1 MSIKIGIGFD
11 FHIFKK
17 GAPLILGGVEI
28 PYEYGLVSETDGD
41 ILIHAL
47 VDALLGATGTGDIGE
62 LFCSSWK
69 NKSSVDILKTTI
81 NILKK
86 KEVRIINIDA
96 IVIMEKPKI
105 LDFKEKI
112 KENLSKIMEIDK
124 NLISIKGKTM
134 EGMGVIG
141 EKKGASALVVVL
153 VEIPPFSTQNLQ

>member
-1 MSIKIGIGFD
+1 MSIRVGIGFD

-17 GAPLILGGVEI
+17 GVPLILGGVEI
-28 PYEYGLVSETDGD
+28 PYEYGLISETDGD
-41 ILIHAL
+41 ILIHAI

-62 LFCSSWK
+62 LFNSSWK
-69 NKSSVDILKTTI
+69 NKSSVEILKTTI
-81 NILKK
+81 DMLEK

-105 LDFKEKI
+105 LNFKEKI
-112 KENLSKIMEIDK
+112 RESLSKIMGIDK

-141 EKKGASALVVVL
+141 EKKGASALAVVL
-153 VEIPPFSTQNLQ
+153 VEIPPFST

>member
-1 MSIKIGIGFD
+1 VSIKIGIGFD